1 MAAVAA
7 RRALADAG
15 VGWDQID
22 FAAGGSDAAGNADTS
37 VSVLGLTGL
46 PFINVKNG
54 CATGGAALTPAHA
67 LLVAGSAG
75 VAPGGG
81 VDKHPPRGVNPLP
94 GGGGGGSWDGQNGP
108 LLTT

>member
-37 VSVLGLTGL
+37 VSVLGLTGV
-46 PFINVKNG
+46 PFINVRNG
-54 CATGGAALTPAHA
+54 CATGGPAPTTAHP
-67 LLVAGSAG
+67 LPLAGSAG
-75 VAPGGG
+75 GPPVVGF
-81 VDKHPPRGVNPLP
+81 DKHPPRAGHPPP
-94 GGGGGGSWDGQNGP
+94 GGGGVGALDRPAGGLP
-108 LLTT
+108 R